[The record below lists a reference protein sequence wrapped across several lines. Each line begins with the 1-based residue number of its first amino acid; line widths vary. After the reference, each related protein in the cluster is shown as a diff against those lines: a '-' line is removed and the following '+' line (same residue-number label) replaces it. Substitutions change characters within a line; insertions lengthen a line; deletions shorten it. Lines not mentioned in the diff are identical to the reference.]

1 MSALFRGVTSKY
13 DGDFYYLNCV
23 LSYSTK
29 DKLKKHYNAC
39 KNNDYCYVEMPKG
52 DNKILKYNYGA
63 NFMKIPF
70 IIYTELD
77 SLLEKWALAIIIL
90 KNYEQSN

>member
-1 MSALFRGVTSKY
+1 MHV
-13 DGDFYYLNCV
+13 
-23 LSYSTK
+23 
-29 DKLKKHYNAC
+29 
-39 KNNDYCYVEMPKG
+39 KNNDYCYVEMPKE

-63 NFMKIPF
+63 NSMKIPF
-70 IIYTELD
+70 IIYADLD